1 MDSINNN
8 KARIGVI
15 LFTVNLFSIVFLF
28 EYVPHGIAIFNWLMP
43 ILLLSLIVIFV
54 IAFIKT
60 GLWRFTHK
68 NIDELDERE
77 MAITAKASKTAYAI
91 FSIFIIGMLFINI
104 FMGLSLSIVG
114 VVCLLLFAHILPAS
128 IIVWTQNRID
138 FYE

>member
-1 MDSINNN
+1 MDSINNK

-15 LFTVNLFSIVFLF
+15 LFSVNLFSIVFLF
-28 EYVPHGIAIFNWLMP
+28 EYVTHATAIFNWLMP

-54 IAFIKT
+54 MAFIKT

-77 MAITAKASKTAYAI
+77 VALTAKASKTAYAI
-91 FSIFIIGMLFINI
+91 FSIFIIVLLFVNV